1 MELLKVRTTDSR
13 EIAMALYTNDTGFLA
28 LLDPDPVQAM
38 TIALSYVDYNMVDG
52 VFYKV
57 QGGNGELIGFFI
69 VFPKEKS
76 QKKVKLFY
84 IKETARVPEYQ
95 KAFYELM
102 SQTIYGEVYAS
113 LSRLNIDNIDVILKD
128 KFTILEPYKPY
139 GSIL

>member
-1 MELLKVRTTDSR
+1 MELLKVRTSDSK

-38 TIALSYVDYNMVDG
+38 TIALSYVEYNMADG

-57 QGGNGELIGFFI
+57 QGEGGELIGFFI
-69 VFPKEKS
+69 VFPKAKA
-76 QKKVKLFY
+76 QKKIKLFY
-84 IKETARVPEYQ
+84 IKENARTPEYQ

-113 LSRLNIDNIDVILKD
+113 LTRLNIPNIDVILKD